1 MLSTHKNYLFLFL
14 FLANS
19 LLASEFSD
27 DKDLKDT
34 ANRIV
39 NELNEDSENN
49 PYNFIDSNAQKM
61 VLVLTKN
68 AELFDSDREI
78 YEQKIKDIFE
88 PMIDFR
94 RVAASVMGKK
104 YYLLS
109 TKEQRA
115 EFVEIFKDSL
125 LDTYAETLA
134 QWGDSTIS
142 TKFENDY
149 SYKEIKTVEVKQTLD
164 TGSSKYP
171 ISYKLR
177 KDKEGWKIINI
188 IINGVNLG
196 LTFRN
201 QFQALAI
208 SNNEDVESTLANWVS
223 DAGDAGIS

>member
-1 MLSTHKNYLFLFL
+1 MLCTHKNFLFLFL
-14 FLANS
+14 FIFNNLSAN
-19 LLASEFSD
+19 EFID
-27 DKDLKDT
+27 DQDLRD
-34 ANRIV
+34 
-39 NELNEDSENN
+39 

-61 VLVLTKN
+61 VFVLTKN
-68 AELFDSDREI
+68 SELFETDRKT

-104 YYLLS
+104 YYLLA

-115 EFVEIFKDSL
+115 QFVEIFKDSL

-142 TKFENDY
+142 TQFQDDF
-149 SYKEIKTVEVKQTLD
+149 SYKELKTVEVKQTLD

-208 SNNEDVESTLANWVS
+208 SNNEKIESTIDNWVS

>member
-1 MLSTHKNYLFLFL
+1 MCIRDSNRPMLQLHKKNLFLFL
-14 FLANS
+14 ILFFA
-19 LLASEFSD
+19 
-27 DKDLKDT
+27 LKSFTD
-34 ANRIV
+34 
-39 NELNEDSENN
+39 EN
-49 PYNFIDSNAQKM
+49 PYVFIDNNAQKM
-61 VLVLTKN
+61 VQVLTLE
-68 AELFDSDREI
+68 AALFESDRPL

-104 YYLLS
+104 YYLLAS
-109 TKEQRA
+109 QGERS
-115 EFVEIFKDSL
+115 EFVLIFKDSL

-134 QWGDSTIS
+134 QWGDSTIT
-142 TKFENDY
+142 TKFPDSKSNIYEKN
-149 SYKEIKTVEVKQTLD
+149 VEVKQVLN

-177 KDKEGWKIINI
+177 RNEEGWKIVNI

-201 QFQALAI
+201 QFQALAVTHDENI
-208 SNNEDVESTLANWVS
+208 DLTLQNWVS

>member
-1 MLSTHKNYLFLFL
+1 MFKCYNRPMLQLHKKNLFLFL
-14 FLANS
+14 ILFFALES
-19 LLASEFSD
+19 FTDE
-27 DKDLKDT
+27 
-34 ANRIV
+34 
-39 NELNEDSENN
+39 N
-49 PYNFIDSNAQKM
+49 PYVFIDNNAQKM
-61 VLVLTKN
+61 VQILTLE
-68 AELFDSDREI
+68 AALFETDRSL

-104 YYLLS
+104 YYLLAS
-109 TKEQRA
+109 QGERS
-115 EFVEIFKDSL
+115 EFVLIFKDSL

-134 QWGDSTIS
+134 QWGDSTIT
-142 TKFENDY
+142 TKFPDSKSNIYEKN
-149 SYKEIKTVEVKQTLD
+149 VEVKQVLN

-177 KDKEGWKIINI
+177 RNEEGWKIVNI

-201 QFQALAI
+201 QFQALAVTHDENI
-208 SNNEDVESTLANWVS
+208 DLTLQNWVS

>member
-1 MLSTHKNYLFLFL
+1 MLCTHKNFLFLFL
-14 FLANS
+14 FIFNNLSAN
-19 LLASEFSD
+19 EIID
-27 DKDLKDT
+27 DQDLRD
-34 ANRIV
+34 
-39 NELNEDSENN
+39 

-61 VLVLTKN
+61 VFVLTIN
-68 AELFDSDREI
+68 SELFETDRET

-104 YYLLS
+104 YYLLA

-115 EFVEIFKDSL
+115 QFVEIFKDSL

-142 TKFENDY
+142 TQFQDDF
-149 SYKEIKTVEVKQTLD
+149 SYKELKTVEVKQTLD

-208 SNNEDVESTLANWVS
+208 SNNEKIESTLDNWVS

>member
-1 MLSTHKNYLFLFL
+1 MLCTHKNFLFLFL
-14 FLANS
+14 FIFNNLSAN
-19 LLASEFSD
+19 EIID
-27 DKDLKDT
+27 DQDL
-34 ANRIV
+34 R
-39 NELNEDSENN
+39 N

-61 VLVLTKN
+61 VFVLTIN
-68 AELFDSDREI
+68 SELFETDRET

-104 YYLLS
+104 YYLLA

-115 EFVEIFKDSL
+115 QFVEIFKDSL

-142 TKFENDY
+142 TQFQDDF
-149 SYKEIKTVEVKQTLD
+149 SYKELKTVEVKQTLD

-208 SNNEDVESTLANWVS
+208 SNNEKIESTLDNWVS

>member
-1 MLSTHKNYLFLFL
+1 MLCTHKNFLFLFL
-14 FLANS
+14 FIFNNLSAN
-19 LLASEFSD
+19 EFIND
-27 DKDLKDT
+27 QDLRD
-34 ANRIV
+34 
-39 NELNEDSENN
+39 

-61 VLVLTKN
+61 VFVLTKN
-68 AELFDSDREI
+68 SELFETDRER

-104 YYLLS
+104 YYLLA

-115 EFVEIFKDSL
+115 QFVEIFKDSL

-142 TKFENDY
+142 TQFQDDFL
-149 SYKEIKTVEVKQTLD
+149 YKELKTVEVKQTLD
-164 TGSSKYP
+164 TGTSKYP

-208 SNNEDVESTLANWVS
+208 SNNEKIESTIDNWVS

>member
-1 MLSTHKNYLFLFL
+1 MLQFLKKNFFLCLIF
-14 FLANS
+14 FFAKES
-19 LLASEFSD
+19 FA
-27 DKDLKDT
+27 
-34 ANRIV
+34 I
-39 NELNEDSENN
+39 ED
-49 PYNFIDSNAQKM
+49 PYVFIDNNAQEM
-61 VLVLTKN
+61 VQVLTLE
-68 AELFDSDREI
+68 ADLFETNRAL

-104 YYLLS
+104 YYLLAS
-109 TKEQRA
+109 KSERS
-115 EFVEIFKDSL
+115 EFVIIFKDSL

-134 QWGDSTIS
+134 QWGDSTI
-142 TKFENDY
+142 TTEFPDNITNIYEKN
-149 SYKEIKTVEVKQTLD
+149 VEVKQVLD

-177 KDKEGWKIINI
+177 KNEEGWKIVNI

-201 QFQALAI
+201 QFQALAVTHDENI
-208 SNNEDVESTLANWVS
+208 NLTLQNWVS

>member
-1 MLSTHKNYLFLFL
+1 MLCTHKNFLFLFL
-14 FLANS
+14 FIFNNLSAN
-19 LLASEFSD
+19 EFIND
-27 DKDLKDT
+27 QDLRD
-34 ANRIV
+34 
-39 NELNEDSENN
+39 

-61 VLVLTKN
+61 VFVLTKN
-68 AELFDSDREI
+68 SELFETDRET

-104 YYLLS
+104 YYLLA

-115 EFVEIFKDSL
+115 QFVEIFKDSL

-142 TKFENDY
+142 TQFQDDF
-149 SYKEIKTVEVKQTLD
+149 SYKELKTVEVKQTLD

-208 SNNEDVESTLANWVS
+208 SNNEKIESTIDNWVS